1 MWRAVCNAPFP
12 MTSRISSRMTS
23 RISSRERLRPLR
35 ATAGAVLLAICGG
48 VEGSRAAWAEADT
61 PVPVPQDAKD
71 AVSFASDLPPGAP
84 AERLAY
90 RWRLQGAAGALAGL
104 FFPRRGEGM
113 LREGVLPDGKHRSDL
128 LITSQD
134 SGKGEFWSYGA
145 EFDPATS
152 NTHRAWSSYVFRG
165 KRQAKSQNID
175 EHGITDITA
184 GIHRLRRERPRTA
197 IRQRIW
203 SDGKVYNVNVTPLGS
218 ENLVLLKGSARPLT
232 DRYAIE
238 GIAAPGERL
247 WKGRIE
253 LWLARDERAT
263 PLQILIERGWASV
276 LLQLEGEPP
285 VAAASPAVPPHSP
298 AN

>member
-1 MWRAVCNAPFP
+1 MGSLANPLPRPVRRRAVGALLLAALGGAL
-12 MTSRISSRMTS
+12 
-23 RISSRERLRPLR
+23 EPLR
-35 ATAGAVLLAICGG
+35 A
-48 VEGSRAAWAEADT
+48 AATDKPAT
-61 PVPVPQDAKD
+61 VPQDARD
-71 AVSFASDLPPGAP
+71 GVSFASDLPPGAP
-84 AERLAY
+84 AERLDY

-113 LREGVLPDGKHRSDL
+113 LREGILPDGKHRSDL
-128 LITSQD
+128 LITSKD

-145 EFDPATS
+145 EFEPATS
-152 NTHRAWSSYVFRG
+152 NTRRAWSSYVFRG

-197 IRQRIW
+197 VRQRIW

-238 GIAAPGERL
+238 GVAGPGERL

-276 LLQLEGEPP
+276 LLQLEDPP
-285 VAAASPAVPPHSP
+285 APSSPPPP
-298 AN
+298 